1 VQVKCWKCGQ
11 RIWVTDNV
19 ESSSSGL
26 SHVECARPRNLT
38 PEERHLL
45 FVYCSE
51 HVVAE
56 CLPCGLKF
64 RMAELGADPLSTRNN
79 MCSRCRTDL
88 TESARAHVY
97 ACTMLP
103 SEVRLKA
110 QAVRDAARH
119 LMKRSQ
125 ELYDAADVQMREA
138 EAALFEAQKALRVS
152 MRKRT
157 ER

>member
-1 VQVKCWKCGQ
+1 MQVKCSKCGQ

-64 RMAELGADPLSTRNN
+64 RMGELGADPLSSRSNT
-79 MCSRCRTDL
+79 CPRCRADL
-88 TESARAHVY
+88 TESARTHLYGCA
-97 ACTMLP
+97 TLP

-125 ELYDAADVQMREA
+125 ELLDAADVPMREA
-138 EAALFEAQKALRVS
+138 ETALLEAQKALRSS

>member
-1 VQVKCWKCGQ
+1 MQVKCSKCGQ
-11 RIWVTDNV
+11 QIWVTDNV
-19 ESSSSGL
+19 QSSSGRL

-64 RMAELGADPLSTRNN
+64 RMAELGADPLSTRSN
-79 MCSRCRTDL
+79 MCPRCRRDL
-88 TESARAHVY
+88 TESARSHVY
-97 ACTMLP
+97 RCAMLP
-103 SEVRLKA
+103 SDVRVKA
-110 QAVRDAARH
+110 QAVRDAAEH

-125 ELYDAADVQMREA
+125 ELCDAADVLMREA
-138 EAALFEAQKALRVS
+138 EAALSEAQEALRNS

>member
-1 VQVKCWKCGQ
+1 MQVKCSKCGQ
-11 RIWVTDNV
+11 RIWVTENV
-19 ESSSSGL
+19 ESSSGGL

-45 FVYCSE
+45 FVYCSG

-64 RMAELGADPLSTRNN
+64 RMAELGADPLSTRSN
-79 MCSRCRTDL
+79 MCPRCRRDL
-88 TESARAHVY
+88 TESARAHLY
-97 ACTMLP
+97 ACPMLP
-103 SEVRLKA
+103 SGVRLKA
-110 QAVRDAARH
+110 QAVRAAARH

-125 ELYDAADVQMREA
+125 ELLDTADVLMREA
-138 EAALFEAQKALRVS
+138 QAALFEAQKALRSS

-157 ER
+157 ES

>member
-1 VQVKCWKCGQ
+1 VQVKCAKCGQ
-11 RIWVTDNV
+11 HIWVTDNV
-19 ESSSSGL
+19 ESSSGGL
-26 SHVECARPRNLT
+26 AHVECARPRNLT
-38 PEERHLL
+38 PDERHLL

-64 RMAELGADPLSTRNN
+64 RMAELGADPLSTRSN
-79 MCSRCRTDL
+79 MCPRCRRDL
-88 TESARAHVY
+88 TDSARAHLY
-97 ACTMLP
+97 RCTMLP
-103 SEVRLKA
+103 TEVRLKA

-125 ELYDAADVQMREA
+125 ELRDTADVLMREA
-138 EAALFEAQKALRVS
+138 EVALFEAQKALRSS

>member
-1 VQVKCWKCGQ
+1 
-11 RIWVTDNV
+11 VTDNV
-19 ESSSSGL
+19 ESSSGGL

-56 CLPCGLKF
+56 CLPCALKF
-64 RMAELGADPLSTRNN
+64 RMAELGADPLSTRSNT
-79 MCSRCRTDL
+79 CPRCRTDL
-88 TESARAHVY
+88 TESVRTHLY
-97 ACTMLP
+97 GCGILP
-103 SEVRLKA
+103 SEVRLNA
-110 QAVRDAARH
+110 QAVRDAARR
-119 LMKRSQ
+119 LMKQSQ
-125 ELYDAADVQMREA
+125 EPRDAADVLMHEA
-138 EAALFEAQKALRVS
+138 KIALFEAQKALRSS